1 MLPLHHVRA
10 WQIASIVFLILVLVA
25 TLMPAF
31 WLWDD
36 RFEALA
42 ALKSIDKWVHGFAFF
57 SLAVW
62 FAGLYRPRS
71 YWRIGL
77 GLLLFGLLIEAC
89 QRMVGYRTADWLDVG
104 ADAAG
109 IIAGLLLGVAGLGG
123 WCLRIEERLA
133 IRQSEN

>member
-1 MLPLHHVRA
+1 MLPLRHARA
-10 WQIASIVFLILVLVA
+10 WQIASIVFLLLVLAA

-36 RFEALA
+36 RFKALA
-42 ALKSIDKWVHGFAFF
+42 ALRSIDKWVHVFAFL

-62 FAGLYRPRS
+62 FAGLYRRSS

-77 GLLLFGLLIEAC
+77 GLLLFGVLIEGC
-89 QRMVGYRTADWLDVG
+89 QRMVGHRTADWLDVG

-109 IIAGLLLGVAGLGG
+109 IIAGLLLGLAGLGG
-123 WCLRIEERLA
+123 WCLRIEDRLA
-133 IRQSEN
+133 IRQSGN